1 MKRFFCLFA
10 VIIMLAVSLLG
21 CSQGEMN
28 DNGNSNADSQ
38 SNINEPAEETAESRG
53 PEDDNEKAD
62 KEIPDEWVST
72 ELFGVPQETEEY
84 ILHEDIYPD
93 DIVYDIY
100 MELHDD
106 GEVLQEYHEINYLST
121 YEGTYKGLTDDDLII
136 ISDIELSA
144 YSSVFFNQ
152 LEEIEIGDT
161 VYFKPDLDAEI
172 IYTIE
177 AKPEE

>member
-1 MKRFFCLFA
+1 
-10 VIIMLAVSLLG
+10 MLAVSLLG
-21 CSQGEMN
+21 CSQGENN

-100 MELHDD
+100 MELHDEMFKNIR
-106 GEVLQEYHEINYLST
+106 GYYYSNRGWT
-121 YEGTYKGLTDDDLII
+121 EGF
-136 ISDIELSA
+136 DI
-144 YSSVFFNQ
+144 
-152 LEEIEIGDT
+152 LEGSR
-161 VYFKPDLDAEI
+161 FLL
-172 IYTIE
+172 
-177 AKPEE
+177 

>member
-1 MKRFFCLFA
+1 MLESVEPGTEFSHNQIN
-10 VIIMLAVSLLG
+10 VIL
-21 CSQGEMN
+21 N
-28 DNGNSNADSQ
+28 
-38 SNINEPAEETAESRG
+38 
-53 PEDDNEKAD
+53 K
-62 KEIPDEWVST
+62 
-72 ELFGVPQETEEY
+72 
-84 ILHEDIYPD
+84 
-93 DIVYDIY
+93 VYKSY
-100 MELHDD
+100 NLTMDD

-121 YEGTYKGLTDDDLII
+121 YEGTYKGLTDDDKII

>member
-100 MELHDD
+100 MELHDEMFKNIRGYYYSNRGWTEGFD
-106 GEVLQEYHEINYLST
+106 ILAGSRFFIIAGYGGELRIKSIEDRNN
-121 YEGTYKGLTDDDLII
+121 EG
-136 ISDIELSA
+136 
-144 YSSVFFNQ
+144 F
-152 LEEIEIGDT
+152 
-161 VYFKPDLDAEI
+161 

-177 AKPEE
+177 PKPEE